1 MNLKMDSDSN
11 MDPIEYNNNV
21 EMIELNLKGDRGSG
35 GVGGAAGSVSVRSDH
50 SEKDRGE
57 HKKNKKKKREKRDRE
72 KHHRDKDKDKDD
84 CCKKTSSTVT
94 STGYP
99 HNLKIKF
106 LLSAVNYYKLFSI
119 FYIQN
124 IHRKPPF
131 NPSNLRV
138 AAVLFTSSLL

>member
-1 MNLKMDSDSN
+1 MDSDSN

-21 EMIELNLKGDRGSG
+21 DMIELNVKGEQ
-35 GVGGAAGSVSVRSDH
+35 RSSSN

-72 KHHRDKDKDKDD
+72 KHHRDKDKDD
-84 CCKKTSSTVT
+84 KKTSSTVT

-106 LLSAVNYYKLFSI
+106 LLSAVILFI
-119 FYIQN
+119 
-124 IHRKPPF
+124 
-131 NPSNLRV
+131 
-138 AAVLFTSSLL
+138 LFTFFFRDSRTAARGGSCC

>member
-21 EMIELNLKGDRGSG
+21 EMKELNLKGEQQQ
-35 GVGGAAGSVSVRSDH
+35 RSS

-72 KHHRDKDKDKDD
+72 KHHRDKDKDD
-84 CCKKTSSTVT
+84 KKTSSTVT

-106 LLSAVNYYKLFSI
+106 LLSAVIQSYFSYLYCFLLNLPSKFLGNDAFARNSSCCVRCVLPLLLKL
-119 FYIQN
+119 
-124 IHRKPPF
+124 
-131 NPSNLRV
+131 NLKYNRTT
-138 AAVLFTSSLL
+138 AE

>member
-1 MNLKMDSDSN
+1 MDSDSN

-21 EMIELNLKGDRGSG
+21 EMTELNLKGEQQQ
-35 GVGGAAGSVSVRSDH
+35 RSN

-72 KHHRDKDKDKDD
+72 KHHRDKDKDD
-84 CCKKTSSTVT
+84 KKTSSTVT

-106 LLSAVNYYKLFSI
+106 LLSAV
-119 FYIQN
+119 
-124 IHRKPPF
+124 IHSYF
-131 NPSNLRV
+131 F
-138 AAVLFTSSLL
+138 LFTLYTLKTYLLAVIVDDFSA

>member
-11 MDPIEYNNNV
+11 IDPIEYNNNV
-21 EMIELNLKGDRGSG
+21 EMKELHLKDDQQQSN
-35 GVGGAAGSVSVRSDH
+35 

-72 KHHRDKDKDKDD
+72 KYHRDD
-84 CCKKTSSTVT
+84 KKTSSTVT

-106 LLSAVNYYKLFSI
+106 LLSAV
-119 FYIQN
+119 
-124 IHRKPPF
+124 IHI
-131 NPSNLRV
+131 S
-138 AAVLFTSSLL
+138 